1 MKYRTTFWSL
11 LVFALCG
18 CSRPAHPPANIAT
31 ADRVVVTNRFSA
43 FGLTV
48 TGADASR
55 LATAVAAAAQ
65 DRLPATAIF
74 DWELEFYAG
83 TNFLTLIHLQ
93 DRAFMLSN
101 NQYSDDTGVLKTFW
115 QKLVSESRR

>member
-1 MKYRTTFWSL
+1 MRYHTTFWGL

-18 CSRPAHPPANIAT
+18 CSQPTHPPAKIST
-31 ADRVVVTNRFSA
+31 ADRVVVTNRYSA

-48 TGADASR
+48 TGEDASR
-55 LATAVAAAAQ
+55 LATAVAAAKQ
-65 DRLPATAIF
+65 DRLPAAAVF
-74 DWELEFYAG
+74 DWDLEFYAG

-101 NQYSDDTGVLKTFW
+101 TQFSDDTGVLKTFW
-115 QKLVSESRR
+115 QKLESERPR